1 MAFYL
6 WTCAVRQ
13 PPLTERR
20 ETVKL
25 HLKAKKRGTSP
36 MAEEERITNRL
47 LQALPAA
54 TLARLRPALELVTTE
69 KNQVI
74 DRIDAPITDMF
85 FVNRGLVSLVKTM
98 DDGRTLEIGAVGTE
112 GVTDPNTVFRPTR
125 AAVESI
131 VQIPGTAFRIK
142 GDTLRQEV
150 GQDGALRDLM
160 ARYARFRFI
169 QLAQNVACNRLHSI
183 PERCCRWL
191 LIGHDSALSDTFS
204 LTHEFLAMMLGVRR
218 PGVSAVAN
226 ELKQAGLIDYKH
238 GMMTITDRAGLEATA
253 CECYRAIQNELQELL
268 SVSEASEAVEA
279 GPVHVLRN

>member
-1 MAFYL
+1 MDLRGA
-6 WTCAVRQ
+6 TN
-13 PPLTERR
+13 PLTERR
-20 ETVKL
+20 ENVKL
-25 HLKAKKRGTSP
+25 HLKAKKRGTPP
-36 MAEEERITNRL
+36 MSEEERITNRL

-74 DRIDAPITDMF
+74 DRIDAPIMDMY

-98 DDGRTLEIGAVGTE
+98 DDGRTIEIGAVGPE

-142 GDTLRQEV
+142 GETLRQKV
-150 GQDGALRDLM
+150 RRDGVLSDLM

-191 LIGHDSALSDTFS
+191 LIGHDSALSSTFS
-204 LTHEFLAMMLGVRR
+204 LTHEFLAMMLGARR
-218 PGVSAVAN
+218 PGVSVILN

-238 GMMTITDRAGLEATA
+238 GMMTITDRAGIEATA
-253 CECYRAIQNELQELL
+253 CECYRAIQDEMKELL
-268 SVSEASEAVEA
+268 SVSKAGEAAEDGSVR
-279 GPVHVLRN
+279 VLRN